1 MLAVVTVVSRPF
13 ASNVITGTTD
23 VLPTGP
29 AAVITDASV
38 KAVLPVASP
47 VWLALLT
54 NPEYRVF
61 AALSPVLVPDADP
74 VPVA

>member
-1 MLAVVTVVSRPF
+1 MLAVVTVVNRPF
-13 ASNVITGTTD
+13 ASKVMTGTMD
-23 VLPTGP
+23 VLPIGP

-38 KAVLPVASP
+38 NAVLPVASP

>member
-1 MLAVVTVVSRPF
+1 MLAVVTVVNRPF
-13 ASNVITGTTD
+13 ASKVMTGTMD

-38 KAVLPVASP
+38 NAVLPVASP